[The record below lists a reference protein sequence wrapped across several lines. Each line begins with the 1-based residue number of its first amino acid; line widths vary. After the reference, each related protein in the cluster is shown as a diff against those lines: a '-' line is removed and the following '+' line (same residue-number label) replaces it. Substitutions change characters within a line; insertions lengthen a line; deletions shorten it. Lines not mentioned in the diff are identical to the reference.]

1 MWLPDEEW
9 EGKQRCRA
17 RARGRVVPV
26 AWRWST
32 HHGGASSSSSSTSSS
47 SSYPWLAGGVS
58 WWNTKS
64 LKPLRGGGSTCLMY
78 QWPLYL
84 PDSFEIKV
92 WKVTQCVLHTPPWKR
107 IRKYIRSDIRKRR
120 RVRQRCR
127 ASLMDKSGEKALK
140 MQEHIKHKNTCTQAH
155 GAHKH
160 HFTQMSNKEDA
171 LTCKRTIPPT
181 EQTFS
186 PLVST
191 QYGVQ
196 ENPFSTEKGAP
207 MVWSNMRQP
216 PWCVILQDSWWC
228 FIHLRLGHPRPP
240 PIFCPPALL
249 LCHQRVTSPLW
260 LIAPA
265 LHKLSHLALSRAQ
278 RHKHLLTQTH
288 TKTERHRR
296 CLIAAL
302 HQLAHPHPP
311 NEPPINSV
319 FSQHHCYKRH

>member
-1 MWLPDEEW
+1 
-9 EGKQRCRA
+9 
-17 RARGRVVPV
+17 
-26 AWRWST
+26 
-32 HHGGASSSSSSTSSS
+32 
-47 SSYPWLAGGVS
+47 
-58 WWNTKS
+58 
-64 LKPLRGGGSTCLMY
+64 
-78 QWPLYL
+78 
-84 PDSFEIKV
+84 
-92 WKVTQCVLHTPPWKR
+92 
-107 IRKYIRSDIRKRR
+107 
-120 RVRQRCR
+120 
-127 ASLMDKSGEKALK
+127 MDKSGEKGLK
-140 MQEHIKHKNTCTQAH
+140 IQEHKHKHKNTCTQAH

-160 HFTQMSNKEDA
+160 HFTQMSNMEDA

-186 PLVST
+186 LLVST

-196 ENPFSTEKGAP
+196 ENRRRSSKG
-207 MVWSNMRQP
+207 Q
-216 PWCVILQDSWWC
+216 WCVLLQDSWWY

-249 LCHQRVTSPLW
+249 LRHQRVTSPLW

-319 FSQHHCYKRH
+319 FSQLHCYKRHQIHKINLKQLPGKHFKIKPQVGGEILFSAPRPSSEWSSHVSSRTKSVLEESNVYGLRKR